1 MFTWVEVD
9 TKAIKHNIT
18 AFRKLIG
25 KDRLLMPVVKA
36 NAYGHGM
43 VEIAKICDKSKDVD
57 RICVVSGGEA
67 ITLLENRI
75 KKPIQILSFYD
86 LDKSLTKLIGKNII
100 FPVYN
105 SEQINY
111 LQKIGERLKKKIKIH
126 LKLDTGASRTGILIK
141 DLADFIKKI
150 NKSNHLELEGLM
162 SHFASS
168 EENEEYTRQQIKT
181 FEKATQLIEEKGTNL
196 KIRHMACSAASTLYP
211 TSLFNGMRL
220 GLSLYG
226 LYPAK
231 EVTKIIKLKP
241 ALSWRTKII
250 QVKTLPAG
258 SKIGYGGTYTVP
270 NEQTIAILP
279 IGYWDGLDRSLSNT
293 GEVLVEGIHCPI
305 RGRICMNLTMVD
317 VSKIKNP
324 KTGLVATIIGKS
336 GGEILTAEDIAEK
349 INTINYEVV
358 DRINPLIPRI
368 YR

>member
-1 MFTWVEVD
+1 
-9 TKAIKHNIT
+9 
-18 AFRKLIG
+18 
-25 KDRLLMPVVKA
+25 
-36 NAYGHGM
+36 
-43 VEIAKICDKSKDVD
+43 
-57 RICVVSGGEA
+57 
-67 ITLLENRI
+67 
-75 KKPIQILSFYD
+75 
-86 LDKSLTKLIGKNII
+86 
-100 FPVYN
+100 
-105 SEQINY
+105 
-111 LQKIGERLKKKIKIH
+111 
-126 LKLDTGASRTGILIK
+126 
-141 DLADFIKKI
+141 
-150 NKSNHLELEGLM
+150 
-162 SHFASS
+162 
-168 EENEEYTRQQIKT
+168 
-181 FEKATQLIEEKGTNL
+181 
-196 KIRHMACSAASTLYP
+196 MACSAASTLYP